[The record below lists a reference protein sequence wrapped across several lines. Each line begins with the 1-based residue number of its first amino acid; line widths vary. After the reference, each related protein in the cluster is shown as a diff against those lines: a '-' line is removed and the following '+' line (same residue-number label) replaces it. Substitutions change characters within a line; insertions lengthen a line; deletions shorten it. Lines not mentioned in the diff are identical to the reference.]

1 MLLENANS
9 QCNRSPGNLTIALRR
24 DSIRAFPMSAPQTSD
39 TLGVPRARRRILLAA
54 VAGGWMSFS
63 LVAFFG
69 VGRWLV
75 VEDSVAKAHTIAVL
89 SGRMPVRALEAAK
102 LYRQG
107 YAAEVWLTRS
117 SEPGESLKEMGI
129 VFEGEDVYNARVLIH
144 EGVPAG
150 AIHVLET
157 PIVNSADEVRV
168 ISRALAQEKDRSVIL
183 VTTKPHT
190 RRVRVLWRKL
200 APPGCRAVVRAAS
213 GDPFD
218 PRHWWRSS
226 GDALDVVREVLGL
239 MNAWAGLP
247 LTRTR

>member
-1 MLLENANS
+1 MRE
-9 QCNRSPGNLTIALRR
+9 
-24 DSIRAFPMSAPQTSD
+24 FPMATSPNSAAA
-39 TLGVPRARRRILLAA
+39 GVASRNRRRFILLAIA
-54 VAGGWMSFS
+54 SVFLVLA
-63 LVAFFG
+63 LVAFFR

-75 VEDSVAKAHTIAVL
+75 VEDPVDKARAIVVL

-107 YAAEVWLTRS
+107 YAPEVWLTHT
-117 SEPGESLKEMGI
+117 SEPGESLKAMGI
-129 VFEGEDVYNARVLIH
+129 SFEGEEVYSTRVLIH

-157 PIVNSADEVRV
+157 PIVNTADEVRV
-168 ISRALAQEKDRSVIL
+168 ISGALERENNRSVIL
-183 VTTKPHT
+183 VTSKPHT
-190 RRVRVLWRKL
+190 RRVRLLWRKL
-200 APPGCRAVVRAAS
+200 APSDCHAIVRAAS
-213 GDPFD
+213 DDPFD
-218 PRHWWRSS
+218 PRHWWRST

>member
-1 MLLENANS
+1 MREFPMATSANS
-9 QCNRSPGNLTIALRR
+9 AAAVVASRN
-24 DSIRAFPMSAPQTSD
+24 
-39 TLGVPRARRRILLAA
+39 RRRFILLAIA
-54 VAGGWMSFS
+54 CVFLVLA
-63 LVAFFG
+63 LVAFFR

-75 VEDSVAKAHTIAVL
+75 VEDPVGKARAIVVL

-107 YAAEVWLTRS
+107 YAPEVWLTHT
-117 SEPGESLKEMGI
+117 SEPGESLKAMGI
-129 VFEGEDVYNARVLIH
+129 SFEGEEVYSTRVLIH

-157 PIVNSADEVRV
+157 PIVNTADEVRV
-168 ISRALAQEKDRSVIL
+168 ISSALERENNRSVIL
-183 VTTKPHT
+183 VTSKPHT
-190 RRVRVLWRKL
+190 RRVRLLWRKL
-200 APPGCRAVVRAAS
+200 APPDCHAIVRAAS
-213 GDPFD
+213 DDPFD
-218 PRHWWRSS
+218 PRHWWRST